1 MFHPVLARA
10 IRRAAVLAVAGG
22 SLLAPAGAALAA
34 QRTTSIDL
42 DPTEKLL
49 WNVNKEAHS
58 VTVFKVS
65 GGSPGLAKIAE
76 VPVGREPTC
85 IATRGREAWVTNA
98 ASGTVSV
105 VAKKGGSFNVVKE
118 IPVDPEPRAC
128 ALSQDG
134 KIFYTAS
141 FTAGT
146 ITLIDTKAKEPIV
159 TAPVGGNPGAI
170 GVGKNVV
177 FVTDFFARL
186 REGGPGEGFDDG
198 KEGIVRSFPVGNL
211 TTITETKLS
220 PIADSGFTANRG
232 VQCTAI
238 NGNAIKDTFCP
249 EPGNADPADP
259 QIAADPQ
266 GAYPNQ
272 LAAVETCGGRL
283 YLPSIAAQPEPPVVF
298 NTNVQALVHVVDV
311 ATTDELPLTV
321 NLNAQIK
328 LETQPGDPTS
338 SLDRLFAND
347 VVAIEADPTC
357 ETFLLVSR
365 GGDYVLRAA
374 LDEEGKLDI
383 GAPDGV
389 VRFQTGHIP
398 TGVVID
404 RKGKRAYV
412 SNEVGMSVSV
422 LDVAAG
428 TVVAKD
434 VPSSTLPDPGSFDH
448 ARLTGKLVF
457 FTALGVPDDG
467 LIGADL
473 RAIDTLAFRGKQSDN
488 GWSTCASCHPGGL
501 ADGVTWIFADGPRQ
515 SIPLDGLYSKI
526 NGAHDTRINNWSAA
540 RDSVTDFNNNSRNV
554 QCGAGFAGGDPPAA
568 CPEAGPG
575 LPNPNVFDHGI
586 SQGASEALDME
597 TTWAQTVR
605 PLRQPQAAAG
615 ELAAGRAVFADLCA
629 SCHGGAK
636 WTKSQV
642 IYLDNPARIAAA
654 VRDPGLDL
662 IANQSTSYTDG
673 VLGGGTLFFLEDAGT
688 FDAASPIEIRQN
700 GQAPLGADG
709 FNVPSLVGV
718 GAHAPYFH
726 DGAAQTL
733 EEVLDQHEIGGTP
746 IGALLGAG
754 DQASLLAFLRSID
767 GRTALLRNETD
778 DLRNPLP

>member
-1 MFHPVLARA
+1 MAHPVLARA
-10 IRRAAVLAVAGG
+10 LRRAAALAFAGG
-22 SLLAPAGAALAA
+22 SLLAPAGVLAA

-42 DPTEKLL
+42 DPAEKLL

-58 VTVFKVS
+58 VTVFKVT
-65 GGSPGLAKIAE
+65 GGSPGLSKIAE

-105 VAKKGGSFNVVKE
+105 VAKKGGSFAVTKE
-118 IPVDPEPRAC
+118 IPVGPEPRAC
-128 ALSQDG
+128 ALSQDQ
-134 KIFYTAS
+134 KIFYVAS

-146 ITLIDTKAKEPIV
+146 ITLIDTKTKAEIV
-159 TAPVGGNPGAI
+159 TAPIGGNPGAI
-170 GVGKNVV
+170 AVGKNVV

-186 REGGPGEGFDDG
+186 RAGGPGEGFDDG

-211 TTITETKLS
+211 ATITETRLS

-232 VQCTAI
+232 VQCTAV
-238 NGNAIKDTFCP
+238 NASAIKDTFCP
-249 EPGNADPADP
+249 DVGNPDGADPA
-259 QIAADPQ
+259 IAADPQ
-266 GAYPNQ
+266 GAFPNQ
-272 LAAVETCGGRL
+272 LASVETCGGRL
-283 YLPSIAAQPEPPVVF
+283 YLPSIGAQPEPPVFF

-328 LETQPGDPTS
+328 LETQPADPTA

-357 ETFLLVSR
+357 DTFLIVSR

-374 LDEEGKLDI
+374 LDDEGKLDI

-389 VRFQTGHIP
+389 LRFQTGHIP
-398 TGVVID
+398 TGIVID
-404 RKGKRAYV
+404 KKGRRAYV
-412 SNEVGMSVSV
+412 NNEVGLSVSV

-428 TVVAKD
+428 TTVAKD
-434 VPSSTLPDPGSFDH
+434 VPSATLPDPGSFDH
-448 ARLTGKLVF
+448 ARLMGRLVF

-467 LIGADL
+467 LTGADI

-488 GWSTCASCHPGGL
+488 GWSTCASCHPAGL
-501 ADGVTWIFADGPRQ
+501 ADGVTWIFPDGPRQ

-554 QCGAGFAGGDPPAA
+554 QCGAGFAGGDPPAI
-568 CPEAGPG
+568 CPGTGPNP
-575 LPNPNVFDHGI
+575 PNPNVFDHGI

-605 PLRQPQAAAG
+605 PLRQPQDDAAAI
-615 ELAAGRAVFADLCA
+615 AAGRDVFADNCA

-642 IYLDNPARIAAA
+642 IYLDNPARIATN
-654 VRDPGLDL
+654 VRDPG
-662 IANQSTSYTDG
+662 
-673 VLGGGTLFFLEDAGT
+673 
-688 FDAASPIEIRQN
+688 
-700 GQAPLGADG
+700 
-709 FNVPSLVGV
+709 
-718 GAHAPYFH
+718 
-726 DGAAQTL
+726 
-733 EEVLDQHEIGGTP
+733 
-746 IGALLGAG
+746 
-754 DQASLLAFLRSID
+754 
-767 GRTALLRNETD
+767 
-778 DLRNPLP
+778 

>member
-1 MFHPVLARA
+1 MSHPAFVRA
-10 IRRAAVLAVAGG
+10 ARRAAAIAVASG
-22 SLLAPAGAALAA
+22 SLLAPLGAVAA
-34 QRTTSIDL
+34 QRTTPIDL

-49 WNVNKEAHS
+49 WNVNKEANS
-58 VTVFKVS
+58 VTVFKVT
-65 GGSPGLAKIAE
+65 GGTPGLTKIAE

-85 IATRGREAWVTNA
+85 VATRGKEAWVTNA

-118 IPVDPEPRAC
+118 IQVGPEPRAC
-128 ALSQDG
+128 ALSQDQ
-134 KIFYTAS
+134 KIFYVAS

-146 ITLIDTKAKEPIV
+146 ITLIDTKAKTELV
-159 TAPVGGNPGAI
+159 TAPIGGNPGAI
-170 GVGKNVV
+170 AVGRNVV

-211 TTITETKLS
+211 TTITETKLD

-232 VQCTAI
+232 VQCDAI
-238 NGNAIKDTFCP
+238 NPGAIKDTFCP
-249 EPGNADPADP
+249 EPGNPDANDPD
-259 QIAADPQ
+259 IAADPQ
-266 GAYPNQ
+266 GAFPNQ
-272 LAAVETCGGRL
+272 LGAVETCGGRL

-311 ATTDELPLTV
+311 ETLDQLPLTV

-328 LETQPGDPTS
+328 LEQQPGDPTA

-347 VVAIEADPTC
+347 VVAIESDPTC
-357 ETFLLVSR
+357 ETFLIVSR

-374 LDEEGKLDI
+374 LDETGKIDI
-383 GAPDGV
+383 GAPADV
-389 VRFQTGHIP
+389 LRFQTGHIP
-398 TGVVID
+398 SGVVID
-404 RKGKRAYV
+404 RRGRRAYV
-412 SNEVGMSVSV
+412 NNEVGLSVSV
-422 LDVAAG
+422 LDVASG
-428 TVVAKD
+428 TTVAKD
-434 VPSSTLPDPGSFDH
+434 VPSSTPPEPGSFEH
-448 ARLTGKLVF
+448 SRLLGKLVF
-457 FTALGVPDDG
+457 FTALGVPDNELTG
-467 LIGADL
+467 QDL

-488 GWSTCASCHPGGL
+488 GWSTCASCHPAGL

-515 SIPLDGLYSKI
+515 SIPLDGLYSKV

-554 QCGAGFAGGDPPAA
+554 QCGRGFAGGDAPAV
-568 CPEAGPG
+568 CPEGGATP
-575 LPNPNVFDHGI
+575 PNPNIFDHGI

-597 TTWAQTVR
+597 TTWAQTIR
-605 PLRQPQAAAG
+605 PLRAPQSAAN
-615 ELAAGRAVFADLCA
+615 EIAAGREVFADNCA

-642 IYLDNPARIAAA
+642 IYLNNPARVAAA

-662 IANQSTSYTDG
+662 IANQSTSYSDG
-673 VLGGGTLFFLEDAGT
+673 IVDGGTLFFLEEVGT
-688 FDAASPIEIRQN
+688 FDAANPIEIKQN
-700 GQAPLGADG
+700 GTAPLGADG

-726 DGAAQTL
+726 NGSAQTL
-733 EEVLDQHEIGGTP
+733 EDVFDQHEIGAQP
-746 IGALLGAG
+746 ISDALGAG
-754 DQASLLAFLRSID
+754 DQTSLLAFLRSLD
-767 GRTALLRNETD
+767 GRTALLRSETD
-778 DLRNPLP
+778 DFKEPLP